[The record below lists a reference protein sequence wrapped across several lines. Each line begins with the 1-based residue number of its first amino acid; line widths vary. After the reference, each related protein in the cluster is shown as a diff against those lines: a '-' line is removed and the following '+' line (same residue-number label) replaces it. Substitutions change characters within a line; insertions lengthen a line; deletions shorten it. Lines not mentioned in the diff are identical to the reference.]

1 MSKEKY
7 VFVADGEVFMKLT
20 LDAEAT
26 PAGAMW
32 SAGLQS
38 NPTVVKVDPDS
49 PIDSGWI
56 YDGTNFT
63 NPNG

>member
-20 LDAEAT
+20 LDTEAT
-26 PAGAMW
+26 PAGEMW

-38 NPTVVKVDPDS
+38 NPTIVKVEADS
-49 PIDSGWI
+49 PVDAGWI
-56 YDGTNFT
+56 YDGTTFIA
-63 NPNG
+63 PNE